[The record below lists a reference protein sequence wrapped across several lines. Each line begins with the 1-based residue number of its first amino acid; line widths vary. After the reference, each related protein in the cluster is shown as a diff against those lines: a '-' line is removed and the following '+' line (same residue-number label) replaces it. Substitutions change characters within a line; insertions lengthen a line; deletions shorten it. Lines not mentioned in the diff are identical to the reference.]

1 MTHFAAALFEHLQP
15 QQTILDMPEPRSPEE
30 VLHMLTQEP
39 PQGEYS
45 VDAF

>member
-1 MTHFAAALFEHLQP
+1 MTFLSAAIQYQP
-15 QQTILDMPEPRSPEE
+15 AQQESVQMPEPRSPEE
-30 VLHMLTQEP
+30 VMQMLIQEP